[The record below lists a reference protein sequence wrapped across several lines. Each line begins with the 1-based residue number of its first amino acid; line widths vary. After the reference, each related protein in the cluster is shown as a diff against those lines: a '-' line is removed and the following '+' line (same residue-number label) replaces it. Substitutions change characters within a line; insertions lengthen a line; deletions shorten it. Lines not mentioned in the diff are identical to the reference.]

1 MRTEQIYIADDG
13 TRFDDYYTC
22 RHYEL
27 SLKEKDYADLKDYC
41 QYYDYKGEPISHARV
56 AQGATVYYA
65 HFDKVPNEYDD
76 IYDSFVK
83 TLPEGLEDDCTFGG
97 WFVYF
102 WDEWREWS
110 SLSAEF
116 KEYIDTVERLSKGE

>member
-13 TRFDDYYTC
+13 TRFDDYFEC
-22 RHYEL
+22 HHYEL

-41 QYYDYKGEPISHARV
+41 QYYNYKGKPIPYARV

-76 IYDSFVK
+76 IYDRFVE
-83 TLPEGLEDDCTFGG
+83 TLPKGLEDFSIFGG

-102 WDEWREWS
+102 RDEWQEWS
-110 SLSAEF
+110 DLSAEF
-116 KEYIDTVERLSKGE
+116 KEYIDTVERLDKGE